1 MTGDFSYM
9 DIYIHIILGKWNC
22 VAKKI
27 ARYVIIL
34 MWISHTYVRFIFEI
48 TFCILDIPF
57 NAFFLK
63 DE

>member
-9 DIYIHIILGKWNC
+9 DIYIHIILGKRNC
-22 VAKKI
+22 LAKKI

-34 MWISHTYVRFIFEI
+34 MWISHAYVSFIFEI

-57 NAFFLK
+57 NAFFL